1 MRVHVSGCVCVGES
15 RSRPAWRR
23 GAAIVGAA
31 QLEVPAARHGFP
43 GRPCCITETPGKTLL
58 PLGAS
63 AGKGDGSAGS
73 APSCLPA
80 SPAWQRVAGGCEGL
94 PGRRG
99 SHLRAA
105 AAEGLSAGSA
115 VLMSLRILFILYR
128 ALFDV

>member
-1 MRVHVSGCVCVGES
+1 MCTCPAVCAWGS
-15 RSRPAWRR
+15 PAAARR
-23 GAAIVGAA
+23 GAAIAGAA
-31 QLEVPAARHGFP
+31 QLELPAARHGFL

-58 PLGAS
+58 PVGAS
-63 AGKGDGSAGS
+63 AGKGDGSARL
-73 APSCLPA
+73 APSCPPA
-80 SPAWQRVAGGCEGL
+80 SPARQRVAGGCQGL
-94 PGRRG
+94 PGWRG